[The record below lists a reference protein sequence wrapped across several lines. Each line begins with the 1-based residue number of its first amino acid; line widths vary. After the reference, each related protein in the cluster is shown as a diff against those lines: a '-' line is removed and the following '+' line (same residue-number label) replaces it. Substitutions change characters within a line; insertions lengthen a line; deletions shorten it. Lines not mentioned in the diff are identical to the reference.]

1 MWSVYAVWC
10 QFPSRQLYRGPAH
23 AHAQS
28 PCITHEQLCS
38 LIEPTRTLYTNPA
51 FRDGHGAA
59 LPVFRIRPEVANALV
74 EDPRAMTTR
83 NGFNPSDIEA

>member
-1 MWSVYAVWC
+1 MSIPLVNYTAV
-10 QFPSRQLYRGPAH
+10 QHAAH

-59 LPVFRIRPEVANALV
+59 LPVFRIRPEVANALGEPAAPGSLMMV
-74 EDPRAMTTR
+74 CVTVHIFLFR
-83 NGFNPSDIEA
+83 GK